1 MYSYGCCLVDKYH
14 VCLSSP
20 EGGYQKLMGSSS
32 ALKPGTSVC
41 LWTCEVWGS
50 PTKEI
55 LALFFHC
62 LPHLLTCEP
71 AVAFWELANL
81 KLWPKSSETVMQ
93 VYRPGLCVQPKEPQ
107 WYRSMGPGQSR
118 TQKVSMVYNMEKIIS
133 ADSSLEVS
141 CKYLGKIP

>member
-14 VCLSSP
+14 VCLTLP
-20 EGGYQKLMGSSS
+20 EGGYQKLMGSFS

-41 LWTCEVWGS
+41 LWTCGVWRS
-50 PTKEI
+50 HTKDI

-62 LPHLLTCEP
+62 LPHILTCKP
-71 AVAFWELANL
+71 AVAFWELVNL
-81 KLWPKSSETVMQ
+81 MRPKSNETVMQ
-93 VYRPGLCVQPKEPQ
+93 VYRPGLCVQSKEPQ

-118 TQKVSMVYNMEKIIS
+118 TQKVSMVCNTEKIIS

-141 CKYLGKIP
+141 CKCLGKIS